1 MTSAVPRVP
10 SLRSD
15 HQALAAV
22 VDALAAQE
30 DQLVERMLA
39 RMRAEVPESFFSDPA
54 VYQAGVDS
62 IYQNLRTIL
71 VALRSGR
78 EVPEPPSGAI
88 AEARVDAQSG
98 SPLDGLIQS
107 YRIGHSVIWEAAMDE
122 MDGCI
127 PDVAMRG
134 RVLRLVSRFLF
145 AYIDRVVPP
154 IVDAY
159 EQERD
164 AQFRD
169 REQRKRRLVRDL
181 IAGLPI
187 DTSQLAYDLSA
198 PQLAV
203 ISWGSQAER
212 AILQLGET
220 VGCRSLTVPSAS
232 DVMWGWLSG
241 GGLPVYDM
249 ARLRRFAPPDGTF
262 VALGDVLDGL
272 DGFRRTH
279 GQAWQAYQVAS
290 IGEQAVT
297 LYRDVSLLALMLQ
310 DQQAARTFVVEEL
323 GALAGDDAKAT
334 VLRETL
340 SAYFAAA
347 AAALQINDRTVAY
360 RVRSAETR
368 LGFPIST
375 RRDELGVAL
384 RLAEIF
390 SDAHARS
397 P

>member
-1 MTSAVPRVP
+1 M
-10 SLRSD
+10 
-15 HQALAAV
+15 

-30 DQLVERMLA
+30 DRLVEGMLA
-39 RMRAEVPESFFSDPA
+39 RMRDEVPESFFSDPA

-62 IYQNLRTIL
+62 IYQNLRSIL

-88 AEARVDAQSG
+88 AEARIDAQSG
-98 SPLDGLIQS
+98 SPLDSLIQS
-107 YRIGHSVIWEAAMDE
+107 YRSGHSVIWEAAMDVI
-122 MDGCI
+122 DALV
-127 PDVAMRG
+127 PDPKMRG
-134 RVLRLVSRFLF
+134 RVLRQVSRFLF
-145 AYIDRVVPP
+145 AYIDRVIPP

-159 EQERD
+159 EQERE
-164 AQFRD
+164 AHFRD

-187 DTSQLAYDLSA
+187 DSKQLAYDLSP

-203 ISWGSQAER
+203 ISWGTQPER
-212 AILQLGET
+212 AILELAAT
-220 VGCRSLTVPSAS
+220 VGCQLLTVPGAS
-232 DVMWGWLSG
+232 DVVWGWLSG
-241 GGLPVYDM
+241 RGLPEYDV
-249 ARLRRFAPPDGTF
+249 ARLRRFSPPDGTF
-262 VALGDVLDGL
+262 VALGDALDGL

-290 IGEQAVT
+290 IGAQPVT
-297 LYRDVSLLALMLQ
+297 IYRDISLVALMLQ
-310 DQQAARTFVVEEL
+310 DQQAARAFVIEEL
-323 GALAGDDAKAT
+323 GELAGDDSKAT

-340 SAYFAAA
+340 SAYFAAGQNAAAA

-390 SDAHARS
+390 DRAHDRT